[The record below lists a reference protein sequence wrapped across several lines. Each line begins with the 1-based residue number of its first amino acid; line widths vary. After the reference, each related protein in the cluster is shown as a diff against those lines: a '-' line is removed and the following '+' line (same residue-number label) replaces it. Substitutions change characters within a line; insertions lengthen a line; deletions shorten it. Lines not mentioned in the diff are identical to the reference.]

1 MPKPLPD
8 IDTIFLDRDGVINAD
23 SPDYITSRDAFHPLP
38 GSLAAIARLTRCGCR
53 VIVITN
59 QSAINRGM
67 LPLSE
72 LTAIHTRL
80 RQGVQARG
88 GRITDIYFCPHRP
101 DEGCDCRKPKPG
113 MIIQASRQHGIDL
126 SRSIMV
132 GDSAKD
138 ILAGKA
144 AGCARTL
151 LVKTGNGLQ
160 AMASLTENGT
170 PPDHVTAD
178 LAAAVEWILGPIT
191 GTSPH
196 P

>member
-1 MPKPLPD
+1 MPKRLPD

-38 GSLAAIARLTRCGCR
+38 GSLAAIARLIRCGCR

-72 LTAIHTRL
+72 LTAIHARL
-80 RQGVQARG
+80 RQGVQALG

-101 DEGCDCRKPKPG
+101 DEDCDCRKPKPG

-160 AMASLTENGT
+160 AVAALTENGT
-170 PPDHVTAD
+170 PPDHVAAD
-178 LAAAVEWILGPIT
+178 LAAAAEWLLGPST
-191 GTSPH
+191 GTSSH